1 MAKQIKDEIEKYFN
15 KNVESNKKINI
26 NKIEQEILKRL
37 PEKINKGVREINI
50 KNKILYIKT
59 KTPSWRQEIQFLKK
73 EIMKIID
80 KKSSNYGIEKIII
93 L

>member
-15 KNVESNKKINI
+15 KNIESNKKINI
-26 NKIEQEILKRL
+26 NKIEQEILKSL

-59 KTPSWRQEIQFLKK
+59 KTPSWRQETQFLKK

-80 KKSSNYGIEKIII
+80 KKSSNYSIEKIII